1 MWRKL
6 VTCEVLLSTYEDMTM
21 RIDFNV
27 WLDTYSNVEQ
37 YCLYR
42 SAEENGYNGR
52 PIIDG
57 VYIWRPELDEK
68 PPNNLKL
75 TLEWG
80 DNNEE
85 SPVTQ
90 A

>member
-1 MWRKL
+1 
-6 VTCEVLLSTYEDMTM
+6 M
-21 RIDFNV
+21 RMEFNL

-42 SAEENGYNGR
+42 SAEENSYNGR

-57 VYIWRPELDEK
+57 LYIWRPELGEK
-68 PPNNLKL
+68 PPNNMKL

-80 DNNEE
+80 DNIGG
-85 SPVTQ
+85 STLPR